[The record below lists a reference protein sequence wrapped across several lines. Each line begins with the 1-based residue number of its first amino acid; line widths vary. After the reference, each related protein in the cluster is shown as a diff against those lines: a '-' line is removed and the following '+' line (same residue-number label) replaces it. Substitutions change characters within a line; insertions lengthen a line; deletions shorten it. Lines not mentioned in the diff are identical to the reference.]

1 MTSNITEFLNG
12 TGIDHQ
18 GRFITDIWKFS
29 DRDIEYKHDFI
40 QWVFPLTEPSMSI
53 FGAPVLDQKDIDTI
67 LSSEV
72 A

>member
-18 GRFITDIWKFS
+18 VRFITDIWKFS

-40 QWVFPLTEPSMSI
+40 QWVFPLTEPKI
-53 FGAPVLDQKDIDTI
+53 II
-67 LSSEV
+67 L
-72 A
+72 